1 MDASNLEHEIL
12 KNIVLKGG
20 TGNIMEH
27 LPLTFD
33 FDQAFEFANGL
44 QNKDLVK
51 LLYSNFNK
59 KLIVVELTLL
69 GFREVTNGSL

>member
-1 MDASNLEHEIL
+1 MDASSLEHEIL
-12 KNIVLKGG
+12 KNISLKGG

-27 LPLTFD
+27 LPSTFE
-33 FDQAFEFANGL
+33 FDQAFEFANDL
-44 QNKDLVK
+44 QNKDFVK

-69 GFREVTNGSL
+69 GFREGKQYQK